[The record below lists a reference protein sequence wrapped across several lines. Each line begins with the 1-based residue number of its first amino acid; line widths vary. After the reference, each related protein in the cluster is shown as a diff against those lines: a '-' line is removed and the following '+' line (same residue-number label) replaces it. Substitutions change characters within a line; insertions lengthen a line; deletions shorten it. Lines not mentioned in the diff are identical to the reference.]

1 MVSRRVSP
9 LTTGQDDDG
18 PSPNPDRR
26 RCRPALEL
34 LESRL
39 LLSTV
44 HGVITSLKT
53 DPGAALGADTAA
65 SPTSQVE
72 SIGRV
77 ATVTAGADVLDFT
90 GDQSAPAPPED
101 LSTAQPMPDTQSLQL
116 EGQNS
121 IDRPSTLYRIPID
134 VTTRS
139 LSVEVRSSELS
150 RSIQEQISLIDES
163 GRTLFSVVPHEG
175 MSSIK
180 VDVTP
185 MLKGTPPH
193 LHSLYLK
200 VAWLPPASSIGIG
213 AGYAPTSGSG
223 GTATDPQYTS
233 TSLNT
238 SQADRFTI
246 AVTRESAPLSQWQTI
261 PSESSSPPS
270 TPETSLPMSI
280 PTPPTS
286 EPSSTVV
293 AEVMDRVSPPSAVI
307 SVSRSV
313 NSSALPTLS
322 AAPLGGVLSLGGPT
336 TRVKRTEGEIPDL
349 ALFDFDAVPVAV
361 APVRNG
367 AGNEA
372 AGESASEL
380 VRLRGTGGF
389 PLMGSMMA
397 RAGAPGLVPG
407 TAHLATVDPKSIDPG
422 QPIDESETPQD
433 SADVHELAL
442 NLLDDTREAEGQ
454 ESPSSITTTIAL
466 APGLTLWVLP
476 TSWLLLPE
484 VTDRARRNQS
494 RRVTRLR
501 KRENPAD

>member
-1 MVSRRVSP
+1 MLSRRVSP

-39 LLSTV
+39 LLSTG
-44 HGVITSLKT
+44 HASASSLKA
-53 DPGAALGADTAA
+53 DAVAALSAGTA

-72 SIGRV
+72 PIGRV
-77 ATVTAGADVLDFT
+77 ATVTAGADILDFT
-90 GDQSAPAPPED
+90 GDQATSAPPED
-101 LSTAQPMPDTQSLQL
+101 LSGAQPMPDAQSLQV

-121 IDRPSTLYRIPID
+121 FDRPSTLYRIPID
-134 VTTRS
+134 MTTRS
-139 LSVEVRSSELS
+139 LSVEVRSSEMS
-150 RSIQEQISLIDES
+150 RSIQEQVSLIDES
-163 GRTLFSVVPHEG
+163 GHTLFSVVPHEG
-175 MSSIK
+175 MSSIR

-193 LHSLYLK
+193 VHSLYLK
-200 VAWLPPASSIGIG
+200 VAWLPPASSTGIG
-213 AGYAPTSGSG
+213 VGYAPTTGTG
-223 GTATDPQYTS
+223 GTASDPQYTS

-246 AVTRESAPLSQWQTI
+246 AVTRESAPLSPWQTI
-261 PSESSSPPS
+261 PSESSSASS
-270 TPETSLPMSI
+270 TPETLLPV
-280 PTPPTS
+280 PVTTPPSATTS
-286 EPSSTVV
+286 SAIV
-293 AEVMDRVSPPSAVI
+293 AEVMDRVSPPAAMVSAP
-307 SVSRSV
+307 RSV
-313 NSSALPTLS
+313 TSSALPTLG

-349 ALFDFDAVPVAV
+349 ALFDFEAVPLAV
-361 APVRNG
+361 APARGRKVSD
-367 AGNEA
+367 AP
-372 AGESASEL
+372 GETASEL

-397 RAGAPGLVPG
+397 RAGSPGLAPG
-407 TAHLATVDPKSIDPG
+407 TAHLATVDPNST
-422 QPIDESETPQD
+422 ESERPLEATETPPD

-442 NLLDDTREAEGQ
+442 SLLEETPEAEDQG
-454 ESPSSITTTIAL
+454 SPNALGGTIAL

-494 RRVTRLR
+494 RRVTRVR
-501 KRENPAD
+501 KRENPAG